1 MAKGDSE
8 TMIGGMDPEFSR
20 IIAKRMRGE
29 KLTEQE
35 KASIGEPV
43 SVIPRPRPQRV
54 NSAKKANPLM
64 PVVKKANGGMVRG
77 DGVARVKTKGQM
89 C

>member
-43 SVIPRPRPQRV
+43 SVIPRPRPQMV

-64 PVVKKANGGMVRG
+64 PVIKKANGGMIDRAAIKG
-77 DGVARVKTKGQM
+77 KTKGKV